1 MEEVKDK
8 LLVIL
13 KRMERAINEMTN
25 ENYNDKESVLAN
37 NYYMI
42 TRYFT
47 LYREYLNY
55 DGQWNQI
62 KNIPVE

>member
-1 MEEVKDK
+1 